1 MHETQQIIVNTYSQ
15 KLTFKNVVQNI
26 FKKFLIFLNN
36 HNYSNIYI
44 YIYIYIYIFSI
55 NRFLKIFLS
64 SNSILINLVIA

>member
-44 YIYIYIYIFSI
+44 YIYIYIY
-55 NRFLKIFLS
+55 LV
-64 SNSILINLVIA
+64 LIDS